1 MPRKS
6 QAEEIRDINSVG
18 WDGVNAN
25 VETLRLTNRQ
35 EEYSLDISFKKTFT
49 SEDGK
54 NEFDEIE
61 EKINKRNLSI
71 EAKDKALSELKKL
84 EETYTAYMETT
95 YKEFQTK
102 AQTYAADAANQTE
115 ITNQSRQK
123 ELECM
128 QKNIQEYQQTVSQ
141 DLQKK
146 SVDMMKPLIDK
157 AKAAIDKVASDMGF
171 NYVLDSSVGGSVI
184 IAKGEDIMADVKK
197 ELGF

>member
-1 MPRKS
+1 MRNFKNLFLPLMFLLAPLS
-6 QAEEIRDINSVG
+6 M
-18 WDGVNAN
+18 VNAQAK
-25 VETLRLTNRQ
+25 VAH
-35 EEYSLDISFKKTFT
+35 
-49 SEDGK
+49 
-54 NEFDEIE
+54 IE
-61 EKINKRNLSI
+61 VQKLIGEMPEVIAAQK
-71 EAKDKALSELKKL
+71 ELKKL
-84 EETYTAYMETT
+84 EETYTADMETT

-123 ELECM
+123 ELEGM

-157 AKAAIDKVASDMGF
+157 AKAAIDKVASDMGYD
-171 NYVLDSSVGGSVI
+171 YVLDSSAGGSVI
-184 IAKGEDIMADVKK
+184 IAKGKDIMAEVKK

>member
-1 MPRKS
+1 MRNFKNLFLHLMFLLAPLS
-6 QAEEIRDINSVG
+6 M
-18 WDGVNAN
+18 VNAQAK
-25 VETLRLTNRQ
+25 VAHIEVQKL
-35 EEYSLDISFKKTFT
+35 ISEMPEVIAAQK
-49 SEDGK
+49 
-54 NEFDEIE
+54 
-61 EKINKRNLSI
+61 
-71 EAKDKALSELKKL
+71 ELKKL
-84 EETYTAYMETT
+84 EETYTADMETT

-123 ELECM
+123 ELEGM

-157 AKAAIDKVASDMGF
+157 AKAAIDKVASDMAYD
-171 NYVLDSSVGGSVI
+171 YVLDSSAGGSVI
-184 IAKGEDIMADVKK
+184 IAKGKDIMAEVKK